1 MVRRR
6 TRIARIGVRR
16 ERAGGASGA
25 ALARAATRAAWRRR
39 ARSRGP
45 SGRPAVRAE
54 PRPVRRAAGLAA
66 RAGGYCFIYD
76 VCPRGQRSSGI
87 RTRYTSVFTDCSNQ
101 MSFRTGGRP
110 GNRTRAYASSA
121 PICLRLSMAACAA
134 ATNEVRRRRT
144 SRAREPW
151 LAGQRD
157 IRPEIHSEERASA
170 RGGGRKNFQGIEWKG
185 KFFIWRGSGRVLR
198 RQRYP
203 EILIRFDRVL

>member
-25 ALARAATRAAWRRR
+25 APARAATRAAWRRR

-87 RTRYTSVFTDCSNQ
+87 RTRYTSAFTDCSNQ

-121 PICLRLSMAACAA
+121 PICLRLSMAACAT
-134 ATNEVRRRRT
+134 ATNRSRFGGDAPAGLVNPG
-144 SRAREPW
+144 SRASGTSGLKYIARSVPVRVAVAEKICNA
-151 LAGQRD
+151 LNGKGNFLFDVEATAFSVDSD
-157 IRPEIHSEERASA
+157 IR
-170 RGGGRKNFQGIEWKG
+170 
-185 KFFIWRGSGRVLR
+185 KF
-198 RQRYP
+198 
-203 EILIRFDRVL
+203 

>member
-25 ALARAATRAAWRRR
+25 ALARAATRAAWRR

-134 ATNEVRRRRT
+134 ATNRSRFGGGAPAGLVNPG
-144 SRAREPW
+144 SRASGTSGPKYIARSVPVRVPAAEKTCNA
-151 LAGQRD
+151 LNGKGNFLFDVEATAFSVDGD
-157 IRPEIHSEERASA
+157 IRI
-170 RGGGRKNFQGIEWKG
+170 F
-185 KFFIWRGSGRVLR
+185 
-198 RQRYP
+198 
-203 EILIRFDRVL
+203 

>member
-25 ALARAATRAAWRRR
+25 APVRAATRAAWRRR

-87 RTRYTSVFTDCSNQ
+87 RTRYTSVFTDCSTR

-121 PICLRLSMAACAA
+121 PICLRLSMAACATATNRSRFGGGAPAGLVNPGSRASGTSGPKYIARSVPARVAAAEKTCNALNGKGNFLFDVEA
-134 ATNEVRRRRT
+134 ATFSVD
-144 SRAREPW
+144 S
-151 LAGQRD
+151 D
-157 IRPEIHSEERASA
+157 IR
-170 RGGGRKNFQGIEWKG
+170 
-185 KFFIWRGSGRVLR
+185 KF
-198 RQRYP
+198 
-203 EILIRFDRVL
+203 

>member
-6 TRIARIGVRR
+6 TRIARIGVRC
-16 ERAGGASGA
+16 ERVGGASGA
-25 ALARAATRAAWRRR
+25 APVRAATRAAWRRR

-87 RTRYTSVFTDCSNQ
+87 RTRYTSAFTDCSNQ

-134 ATNEVRRRRT
+134 ATNRSRFGGDAPAGLVNPG
-144 SRAREPW
+144 SRASGTSGPKYIARSVPVRVAVAEKICNA
-151 LAGQRD
+151 LNGKGNFLFDVETAAFSIDSD
-157 IRPEIHSEERASA
+157 I
-170 RGGGRKNFQGIEWKG
+170 Q
-185 KFFIWRGSGRVLR
+185 KF
-198 RQRYP
+198 
-203 EILIRFDRVL
+203 

>member
-87 RTRYTSVFTDCSNQ
+87 RTRYTSVFTDCSTR
-101 MSFRTGGRP
+101 MSYRTGGRP

-157 IRPEIHSEERASA
+157 IRPKYIA
-170 RGGGRKNFQGIEWKG
+170 RSVPARVAVAEKTFNALNGKGNFLFDVEAAAFSIDSNIRKF
-185 KFFIWRGSGRVLR
+185 
-198 RQRYP
+198 
-203 EILIRFDRVL
+203 

>member
-25 ALARAATRAAWRRR
+25 APVRAATRAAWRRR

-87 RTRYTSVFTDCSNQ
+87 RTRYTSAFTDCSNQ

-121 PICLRLSMAACAA
+121 PICLCLSMAACAA

-170 RGGGRKNFQGIEWKG
+170 LASGRENSQCVEWKG
-185 KFFIWRGSGRVLR
+185 EISIWRGGAYVLH

-203 EILIRFDRVL
+203 EILIRSDRVL